1 MKIMAKMVN
10 PNTVTD
16 IKDISEV
23 LLEEVDGIITDNSRL
38 TGVPSTIIKYEEGRI
53 ELLREGNI
61 NIEKIKK
68 LMKG

>member
-1 MKIMAKMVN
+1 M
-10 PNTVTD
+10 
-16 IKDISEV
+16 
-23 LLEEVDGIITDNSRL
+23 LLEEADGIITDNSSL
-38 TGVPSTIIKYEEGRI
+38 TGVPSTIIKYEEGKI